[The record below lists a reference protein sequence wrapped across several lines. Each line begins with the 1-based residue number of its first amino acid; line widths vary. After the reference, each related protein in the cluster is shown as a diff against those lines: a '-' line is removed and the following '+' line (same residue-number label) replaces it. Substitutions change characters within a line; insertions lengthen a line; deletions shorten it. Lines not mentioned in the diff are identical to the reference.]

1 MASINPSIPNEVMHA
16 APNWSFFNDNGL
28 IFNPKEWQTN
38 LVVFINKSTIK
49 AGKNLATPVL
59 FLWSV
64 SPLSFLIFDD
74 FDLIKLWI
82 S

>member
-1 MASINPSIPNEVMHA
+1 MPNEVIHA
-16 APNWSFFNDNGL
+16 APNWSFFKDNGAIL
-28 IFNPKEWQTN
+28 KPNVWQTN
-38 LVVFINKSTIK
+38 LVIFINIATTK
-49 AGKNLATPVL
+49 AGTNLATPVL

-74 FDLIKLWI
+74 LDLIKFWI